1 MELEGRGYGIIMGVT
16 RLLLLGAIL
25 HQTDPKG
32 PNISGGGVY
41 VFCNAIRNNTD
52 RTYGIVSER
61 IHPSFALGEIHSR
74 LACGHSSIHG
84 LRTINP

>member
-1 MELEGRGYGIIMGVT
+1 MRRVFICFLEEIEDSKKAFRDYLTSNSYSETQYVCN
-16 RLLLLGAIL
+16 
-25 HQTDPKG
+25 
-32 PNISGGGVY
+32 NI
-41 VFCNAIRNNTD
+41 D

-84 LRTINP
+84 LRTHEG